1 VHHAPEQPAKEAG
14 ELEPAELHHR
24 GVAADGGEVAHVAI
38 TKWRWRRPARDAR
51 GDEPA
56 DIASRAARCR
66 ECRVDPSPQRCRR
79 LRRCRNGSAPTD
91 RRGPSGRKR
100 GGRWD
105 AAQSKSGDPHAAA
118 APEEILPSTSPHVRN
133 SPDCGLKIGGDVTAA
148 LYQLRTHAV
157 QQGASHSI
165 TSSAS
170 VSSIGGTVRPSVFAV
185 LRLITKSNF
194 IGCCTGRSAGFVP
207 RKILSM

>member
-1 VHHAPEQPAKEAG
+1 MP
-14 ELEPAELHHR
+14 LIRHR
-24 GVAADGGEVAHVAI
+24 SGVADCEDVGMARHRQIDADLQGASAGGGG
-38 TKWRWRRPARDAR
+38 T
-51 GDEPA
+51 
-56 DIASRAARCR
+56 
-66 ECRVDPSPQRCRR
+66 QRKANQAT
-79 LRRCRNGSAPTD
+79 LMLP
-91 RRGPSGRKR
+91 PPRK
-100 GGRWD
+100 
-105 AAQSKSGDPHAAA
+105 KF
-118 APEEILPSTSPHVRN
+118 LPSTSPHVRN